1 VTTARQQI
9 EGMHMQR
16 LISRPAQAA
25 ACVAAFFLLAACG
38 SGETDPGTVRFALT
52 DAPACGFDEV
62 YVSIERIRVSRNADA
77 NENSL
82 GWTDLKLSP
91 ARRIDLLK
99 LGNGV
104 LEELGQLSLPAG
116 RYAQLRLVLAPNGSA
131 APANA
136 VVPTDGEET
145 ALDIS
150 AVEKSGIRVDH
161 PFSVVQDKVTDVLFD
176 FDACRSIA
184 TSGADDYVLRP
195 ALKSVPRDGASITG
209 YVDAAL
215 SSVAVSAQKAGVE
228 ARGTVADANGRFV
241 IAFLDPAQS
250 PYDIVLTASGRSTAV
265 VAAVPVSSSAGAEL
279 SRIDAPIVLPESTDH
294 SVSGTVGPSAA
305 RSTALLLARQTIGSA
320 GEVEVRRV
328 NVDAANGEYVLS
340 LPVAQPRLA
349 AYSTRL
355 PLSFADAGTAGSY
368 SLELSADG
376 YASRLEPVDL
386 TGSSL
391 TWNVTLVRQ

>member
-1 VTTARQQI
+1 
-9 EGMHMQR
+9 MQR
-16 LISRPAQAA
+16 LISPPVQAIVCAA
-25 ACVAAFFLLAACG
+25 AFSLLAACG

-52 DAPACGFDEV
+52 DAPACGFDQIN
-62 YVSIERIRVSRNADA
+62 VSVERIRVNRNADA
-77 NENSL
+77 NENSV

-104 LEELGQLSLPAG
+104 LEELGELKLPAG
-116 RYAQLRLVLAPNGSA
+116 RYAQLRLVLAANGSA

-136 VVPTDGEET
+136 VVPTDREET

-161 PFSVVQDKVTDVLFD
+161 AFSVTQDKVTDVLFD

-184 TSGADDYVLRP
+184 TSGADDYILRP
-195 ALKSVPRDGASITG
+195 AVKAVPRDGASITG
-209 YVDAAL
+209 YVDAKL
-215 SSVAVSAQKAGVE
+215 SSVTVSAQKAGVE
-228 ARGTVADANGRFV
+228 ARATVADANGRFV

-250 PYDIVLTASGRSTAV
+250 PYDIVFTASGRATAV

-279 SRIDAPIVLPESTDH
+279 SRIDAPITLPQSTVRC
-294 SVSGTVGPSAA
+294 VSGTVGPAAA
-305 RSTALLLARQTIGSA
+305 RSTALLRSRQAIGSA

-328 NVDAANGEYVLS
+328 NVDAASGEYVLS

-355 PLSFADAGTAGSY
+355 PLSFADAGTAGRY
-368 SLELSADG
+368 LLDVTADG
-376 YASRLEPVDL
+376 YGPRLETVDL

-391 TWNVTLVRQ
+391 TWNVILVRQ